1 MISEWMKVMLGEI
14 SRKQAEAE
22 QVRVEERRRD
32 EHGHR
37 DTQGQRDAHGQR
49 DGHEQRNAHGQRD
62 APGHGDAGIAP
73 QPGDVRVARTR
84 G

>member
-49 DGHEQRNAHGQRD
+49 D